1 MKEVGFCLS
10 VSATLLN
17 HLGSKM
23 CLTLKTDEYTHIA
36 TSNTELVDGVLV
48 RKRAGETRVYFFQ
61 MTLSPSRSVKTHGL
75 KEQLRKIGFF
85 VTMTGITI
93 ACL

>member
-1 MKEVGFCLS
+1 
-10 VSATLLN
+10 
-17 HLGSKM
+17 
-23 CLTLKTDEYTHIA
+23 
-36 TSNTELVDGVLV
+36 LVDGVLV